1 MYRFKLEALLKHRC
15 HQEEACQKELAQA
28 QRKLDDEQEE
38 LSRKKREHRENIQ
51 KLQTKQKESGDVS
64 GIILYIN
71 YIQQLS
77 KEIEDQTGRVQE
89 AAKMVDQKRN
99 ELILIVKKRKTL
111 EKLKDKEWQTH
122 QQKMMQDERKLMDEI
137 ASTRYAGTM
146 KPGV

>member
-1 MYRFKLEALLKHRC
+1 MYRFKLEALLKHRR

-28 QRKLDDEQEE
+28 RRKLDDEQEE
-38 LSRKKREHRENIQ
+38 LSRKKREHREDIQ
-51 KLQTKQKESGDVS
+51 KLQITQKESGDVS

-122 QQKMMQDERKLMDEI
+122 QQRILQDERKLMDEI
-137 ASTRYAGTM
+137 ASTRHAGM
-146 KPGV
+146 M

>member
-15 HQEEACQKELAQA
+15 HQEDACQKELAQA
-28 QRKLDDEQEE
+28 RRKLDDEQEE

-51 KLQTKQKESGDVS
+51 KLQIKQKESGDVS

-77 KEIEDQTGRVQE
+77 KEIEYQTGRVQE
-89 AAKMVDQKRN
+89 AAKKVDQKRN

-122 QQKMMQDERKLMDEI
+122 QQRILQDERKLMDEI
-137 ASTRYAGTM
+137 ASTRHAGM
-146 KPGV
+146 M

>member
-1 MYRFKLEALLKHRC
+1 MYRFKLEALLIHRR
-15 HQEEACQKELAQA
+15 HQEDACQKELGQA
-28 QRKLDDEQEE
+28 RRKLADKQEE
-38 LSRKKREHRENIQ
+38 LGRKKRENRENIQ
-51 KLQTKQKESGDVS
+51 KLQTKQKEGAGVS

-77 KEIEDQTGRVQE
+77 KDIEDQTGRVQE
-89 AAKMVDQKRN
+89 AAKKVDQKRN

-111 EKLKDKEWQTH
+111 EKLKDKEWQTY
-122 QQKMMQDERKLMDEI
+122 QQKMVQDERKLMDEI

>member
-1 MYRFKLEALLKHRC
+1 MYRFKLEALLKHRR

-28 QRKLDDEQEE
+28 RRKLDDEQEE
-38 LSRKKREHRENIQ
+38 LSRKKREHREDIQ

-77 KEIEDQTGRVQE
+77 KEIEYQTGRVQE
-89 AAKMVDQKRN
+89 AAKKVDQKRN

-122 QQKMMQDERKLMDEI
+122 QQRILQDERKLMDEI
-137 ASTRYAGTM
+137 ASTRHAGM
-146 KPGV
+146 M